1 MKNQGGLV
9 SSTTSAICEN
19 SGLQVFLSGQ
29 LLFLIENF
37 LNLKRHIHSCFA
49 PGNYVAN
56 LYFSGAG
63 ISVSAGV
70 GQVDNLTRFCV
81 DFCSIWRII

>member
-1 MKNQGGLV
+1 MKIKVEWL
-9 SSTTSAICEN
+9 A
-19 SGLQVFLSGQ
+19 Q
-29 LLFLIENF
+29 LLRLSAKTVVYRYFHLGNSF
-37 LNLKRHIHSCFA
+37 SPPKLKTTKLFA

-81 DFCSIWRII
+81 DFCLIFIGELFDN